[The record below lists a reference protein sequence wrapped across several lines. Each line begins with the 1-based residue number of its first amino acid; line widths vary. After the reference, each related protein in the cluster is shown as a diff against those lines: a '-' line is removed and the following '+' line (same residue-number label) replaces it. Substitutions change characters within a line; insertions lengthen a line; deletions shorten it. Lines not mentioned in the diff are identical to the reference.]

1 MTDTN
6 KTHTLSFRL
15 AEDDYRELAERCRK
29 AELSQSKYL
38 RYLIRIPIV
47 TDQNHGEDVQCIV
60 LDRKSLRKM
69 SRELTRWGYHY
80 NQAVHAMNSINYYIA
95 HGKSNSRL
103 LDEKAERIEVE
114 LATVNRNAER
124 IVYEIAKLQD
134 KMIVEAR

>member
-80 NQAVHAMNSINYYIA
+80 NQAVHAMNSINYYCA
-95 HGKSNSRL
+95 HGKADSAI
-103 LDEKAERIEVE
+103 LDGKAESIEVE
-114 LATVNRNAER
+114 LAAVNANAER
-124 IVYEIAKLQD
+124 LVYAVAELQAKHL
-134 KMIVEAR
+134 IEA

>member
-80 NQAVHAMNSINYYIA
+80 NQAVHAMNLINYYVT
-95 HGKSNSRL
+95 HGKASSDI
-103 LDEKAERIEVE
+103 LDGKAESIEMA
-114 LATVNRNAER
+114 LIDVNDNAQR
-124 IVYEIAKLQD
+124 IVYELAQLQS
-134 KMIVEAR
+134 KQLVEE

>member
-60 LDRKSLRKM
+60 LDRKSLRKI

-80 NQAVHAMNSINYYIA
+80 NQAVHAMNSINYYVT
-95 HGKSNSRL
+95 HGKASSDI
-103 LDEKAERIEVE
+103 LDGKAESIEMA
-114 LATVNRNAER
+114 LIDVNDNAQR
-124 IVYEIAKLQD
+124 IVYELAQLQS
-134 KMIVEAR
+134 KQLVEE

>member
-15 AEDDYRELAERCRK
+15 AEDDYQKLAERCRK

-47 TDQNHGEDVQCIV
+47 TNQEHGEDVQCIV
-60 LDRKSLRKM
+60 LDQKSLRKM

-80 NQAVHAMNSINYYIA
+80 NQAVHAMNSINYYVA
-95 HGKSNSRL
+95 HGKASSNI
-103 LDEKAERIEVE
+103 LDGKAESIEMALVD
-114 LATVNRNAER
+114 VNDNAQR
-124 IVYEIAKLQD
+124 IVYELAQLQS
-134 KMIVEAR
+134 KQLVEE